1 MRCIAARLLLIF
13 FIYLCLSFGVFGS
26 FSIWLSLSVGLSVVV
41 HPLFFYCVCLLFLVF
56 TCAQFINPLC
66 TPCVYQL
73 HTYLYQRVYFGFLYL
88 EWTRMSVVLM
98 VLLSFS
104 AVFFFLILFAIFII
118 IIVVTIIVI
127 LHRLSAL
134 PMDTLTDLFGSLII
148 VCNSS
153 LLNFFYKWICVW
165 MVYMCCFRRLTLNIV
180 IKGSKRYKNNT

>member
-41 HPLFFYCVCLLFLVF
+41 HPLFFLLCVFAVSCFYLCSIYQSSLHALCVSTTHISLPTRLLWISLSRM
-56 TCAQFINPLC
+56 NSNERRS
-66 TPCVYQL
+66 Y
-73 HTYLYQRVYFGFLYL
+73 GF
-88 EWTRMSVVLM
+88 
-98 VLLSFS
+98 
-104 AVFFFLILFAIFII
+104 AFFFCCIFFILFAIFII

-127 LHRLSAL
+127 LHRLSAS

-153 LLNFFYKWICVW
+153 LFYKWVCVW

>member
-13 FIYLCLSFGVFGS
+13 FIYLCLSFGVCGS
-26 FSIWLSLSVGLSVVV
+26 LSIWLSLSVGLSVVV

-73 HTYLYQRVYFGFLYL
+73 HTYLYQRDYFGFLYL

-104 AVFFFLILFAIFII
+104 AVFFFSFCLLYSSSSSSSPSSSFSTVSQHHRWILWPIFL
-118 IIVVTIIVI
+118 VAW
-127 LHRLSAL
+127 LLYA
-134 PMDTLTDLFGSLII
+134 TLRCWIFFINEYVFGW
-148 VCNSS
+148 
-153 LLNFFYKWICVW
+153 FICVASD
-165 MVYMCCFRRLTLNIV
+165 
-180 IKGSKRYKNNT
+180 G